1 MCNFW
6 CGLAKAD
13 WRWISFKKPRIW
25 SFLFKVNASYA
36 NLLTRHFEQWVNYGK
51 VITPTT
57 WQPTLFILWGG
68 RNGAWFS
75 IQNKELEG
83 WNFKRLSLEV
93 TFCGLTILTVPH
105 PSHILLTSLSNTET
119 RPRKIRPQMES
130 ERCRSARRKHVIA
143 SESYPVEAKRILCH
157 LLPFLCHYGTWSSP
171 GSQGWDSKARCGG
184 NDWANTV
191 VSSIVPWVLMNG
203 KRLVY
208 ENKLVCSLLGKRVW
222 GGKVI
227 TRKSST
233 QS

>member
-1 MCNFW
+1 MPIFQL
-6 CGLAKAD
+6 G
-13 WRWISFKKPRIW
+13 I
-25 SFLFKVNASYA
+25 
-36 NLLTRHFEQWVNYGK
+36 FEQWVNYGK

-57 WQPTLFILWGG
+57 WQPTLFILWGE

-83 WNFKRLSLEV
+83 WSFIRLSLEV

-130 ERCRSARRKHVIA
+130 ERWHSARRKHVIA
-143 SESYPVEAKRILCH
+143 SESYPVEAKGNLCH
-157 LLPFLCHYGTWSSP
+157 LLPFLCHCGAWSSP

-184 NDWANTV
+184 DDWANTML
-191 VSSIVPWVLMNG
+191 SSIAPWVLLNG

-208 ENKLVCSLLGKRVW
+208 ENSLVCSLLGKRVC
-222 GGKVI
+222 GKGYYQEVEY
-227 TRKSST
+227 TVLLSHLHWLALWLW
-233 QS
+233 